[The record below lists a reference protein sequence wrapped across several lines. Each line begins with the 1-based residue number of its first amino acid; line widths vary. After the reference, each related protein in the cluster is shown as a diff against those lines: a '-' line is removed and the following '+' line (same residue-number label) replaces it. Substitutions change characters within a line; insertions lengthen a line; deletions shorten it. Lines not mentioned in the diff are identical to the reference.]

1 MAYIAIG
8 ALAIA
13 ALISASIIVGLIGS
27 CHQHPLALGRCS
39 AVACTPFAT
48 VIYASAPAAGPTFV
62 LAAAAARV
70 LTVGS
75 MPYLKL
81 AAALRVSCV
90 GTYFG
95 PRGWS
100 AYAVRFA
107 SAAVTTS
114 VDSLTGPDT
123 TVNIYITVTPVI
135 SAAVDISNAGFDPG
149 LSDRSAWV

>member
-1 MAYIAIG
+1 MACVAIG

-13 ALISASIIVGLIGS
+13 ALISASIVVGLIGS
-27 CHQHPLALGRCS
+27 CHQHPLALSRCS
-39 AVACTPFAT
+39 AVACTPFTT
-48 VIYASAPAAGPTFV
+48 VSYASAPAAAPTFV
-62 LAAAAARV
+62 LAAAATRV

-81 AAALRVSCV
+81 AAALRVRCF

-100 AYAVRFA
+100 TYAVRSA
-107 SAAVTTS
+107 GAAVTTS
-114 VDSLTGPDT
+114 IDSLTGPDT
-123 TVNIYITVTPVI
+123 TVHVYTTVTPVI
-135 SAAVDISNAGFDPG
+135 SATVDISNAGFDSG